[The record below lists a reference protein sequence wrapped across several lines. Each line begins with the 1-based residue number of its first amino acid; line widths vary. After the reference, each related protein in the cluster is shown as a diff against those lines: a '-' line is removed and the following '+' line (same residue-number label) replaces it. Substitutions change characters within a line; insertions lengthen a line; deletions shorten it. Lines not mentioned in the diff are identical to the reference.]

1 MLFDPFILL
10 ILKDTT
16 SPKYTYIN
24 IHFSNHN
31 PNCSLPIFPLPTLTL
46 CSHTSMCIKHIQKY
60 SCLPFLSLYR
70 EIIKS
75 SYSFIKGGDIL

>member
-31 PNCSLPIFPLPTLTL
+31 PNCSLPILPFITLTL
-46 CSHTSMCIKHIQKY
+46 GLHT
-60 SCLPFLSLYR
+60 
-70 EIIKS
+70 
-75 SYSFIKGGDIL
+75 